1 MQDYLSSTAERQAQG
16 AMADQVYEYLRE
28 KITFDLPADVVA
40 DQSLAIL
47 QRQYVNML
55 MRGTPKEEV
64 EEQMEQLKASS
75 DQQAK
80 DQLKLFFIMSK
91 IADLFKVEVTE
102 EEINGHIAAIA
113 AQRGRRPEKMREEL
127 ARDGSLAQFTLQ
139 VREQKCIEK
148 ILEKAKIVEMEPEK
162 VRKPEPRKPAAK
174 KTSAKAAEPKAK
186 AKEQEEEKPKSRSE
200 TAAKRKPK
208 AEKKTGK
215 KEK

>member
-1 MQDYLSSTAERQAQG
+1 
-16 AMADQVYEYLRE
+16 MADQVYAYLRE
-28 KITFDLPADVVA
+28 KTTFDLPADVVA
-40 DQSLAIL
+40 DQAMSIL
-47 QRQYVNML
+47 QRQYVNLL

-91 IADLFKVEVTE
+91 IAGLFKIEVTE

-139 VREQKCIEK
+139 VQEQKCIEK
-148 ILEKAKIVEMEPEK
+148 ILEKASIAEVELLGGISLLSPEYLLSFEQRPFHSGPPDHYVLPIVTEK
-162 VRKPEPRKPAAK
+162 QIGRAHV
-174 KTSAKAAEPKAK
+174 
-186 AKEQEEEKPKSRSE
+186 
-200 TAAKRKPK
+200 
-208 AEKKTGK
+208 
-215 KEK
+215 